1 MIVYLHGSPDK
12 PPVAEH
18 TLIIAP
24 AGHLPKEFESEA
36 WWDDTGEKRRPQ
48 SYEIKFFFGEAET
61 TDEIGR
67 YLVKTGQAMKSRLVL
82 PNSWNR

>member
-1 MIVYLHGSPDK
+1 M
-12 PPVAEH
+12 
-18 TLIIAP
+18 IIAP

-36 WWDDTGEKRRPQ
+36 WWDDTGEKRKPR
-48 SYEIKFFFGEAET
+48 SYEVKFFHGEAET

-67 YLVKTGQAMKSRLVL
+67 YLVKTGQAMKNRLVL

>member
-1 MIVYLHGSPDK
+1 MICYLHGSPGK
-12 PPVAEH
+12 PPVESH

-24 AGHLPKEFESEA
+24 AGHLPHEFESDS
-36 WWDDTGEKRRPQ
+36 WWDRSGERPKPLQ
-48 SYEIKFFFGEAET
+48 FEVQFIHGEAEV

-67 YLVKTGQAMKSRLVL
+67 YLVATGQAMKSRLIL

>member
-1 MIVYLHGSPDK
+1 MIVYLHGSPEK
-12 PPVAEH
+12 LPVAEH

-24 AGHLPKEFESEA
+24 AGHRPKEFESA
-36 WWDDTGEKRRPQ
+36 PWWDDSGEKRKPLQ
-48 SYEIKFFFGEAET
+48 FEIKFFHGEAET

-67 YLVKTGQAMKSRLVL
+67 YLIATGQAMKNRLVL